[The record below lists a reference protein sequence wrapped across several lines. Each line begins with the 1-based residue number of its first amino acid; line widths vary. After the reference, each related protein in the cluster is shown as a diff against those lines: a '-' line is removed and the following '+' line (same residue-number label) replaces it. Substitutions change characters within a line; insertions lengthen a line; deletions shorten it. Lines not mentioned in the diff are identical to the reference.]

1 MFIVLDFADDD
12 EIDSNLNMYQSYIE
26 LFQTK
31 VCKVDFD
38 GVQANESN
46 GLIFWLYEHASY

>member
-1 MFIVLDFADDD
+1 MFIVLDFAADD